1 MRTDPRHIP
10 DCWDEGFALDL
21 HTLESEFIGYDEY
34 GHAQFDTRRSE
45 LGDLI
50 YRLKYRGET
59 SVVPTIAQAVCDFVR
74 AWKPGVDVLV
84 PVPPSRNRPV
94 QPLFSI
100 AEESG
105 RLLSLPVDKESV
117 RKVRDIPELK
127 NVYDYAKRLE
137 LLEGAHGMQGTALR
151 GRRVLLLDDLFRSG
165 ATLNAIAQL
174 LRSEGGVTA
183 IFALALTRTR
193 TAS

>member
-1 MRTDPRHIP
+1 M
-10 DCWDEGFALDL
+10 
-21 HTLESEFIGYDEY
+21 
-34 GHAQFDTRRSE
+34 
-45 LGDLI
+45 
-50 YRLKYRGET
+50 
-59 SVVPTIAQAVCDFVR
+59 VPTIAQAVCDFVR

-117 RKVRDIPELK
+117 RKVSDIPELK

-137 LLEGAHGMQGTALR
+137 LLEGAHGMQGTTLR

-165 ATLNAIAQL
+165 ATLNSVAHL

-193 TAS
+193 TSS